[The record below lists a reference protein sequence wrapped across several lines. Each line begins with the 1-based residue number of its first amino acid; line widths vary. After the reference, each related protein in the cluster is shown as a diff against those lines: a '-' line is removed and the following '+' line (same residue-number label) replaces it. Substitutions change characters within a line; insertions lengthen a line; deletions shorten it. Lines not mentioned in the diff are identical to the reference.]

1 MVGGSLMKLRKLWM
15 TVAALALACSFRP
28 DSGWA
33 SRAYNDLVTGEV
45 TATPISGQIEVD
57 HKTYQIKPNSLAD
70 QVFRHFTPGQVV
82 DLVLDAPP
90 GNKNAMVV
98 SITAHATQ

>member
-1 MVGGSLMKLRKLWM
+1 MKSHKFWLA
-15 TVAALALACSFRP
+15 VAALGIAFSFHP
-28 DSGWA
+28 ETGWA
-33 SRAYNDLVTGEV
+33 SRAYSDLVTGEV

-57 HKTYQIKPNSLAD
+57 HKTYHIKPNSLAD
-70 QVFRHFTPGQVV
+70 QVFRHFVAGQVV

-90 GNKNAMVV
+90 SNKSAMVV

>member
-1 MVGGSLMKLRKLWM
+1 MKSRKFWM
-15 TVAALALACSFRP
+15 TVAALGLALSFRP

-33 SRAYNDLVTGEV
+33 SRAYSDVVTGEV
-45 TATPISGQIEVD
+45 TATPVSGQIEVD

-70 QVFRHFTPGQVV
+70 QVFRHFVAGQVV

-90 GNKNAMVV
+90 SNKSAMVV